1 MDARAIQVG
10 LRHVAVGVG
19 GVDVRGVV
27 GCQRG
32 HSVGVGGHGGG
43 GVPTAGAV
51 ARERWALG
59 PFEYGG
65 RAGIAAGGRGLR
77 RSRRGSRGRADR
89 GGHGSRHAGG
99 RIVAGARAGGRRE
112 AGAVYSSVLIVSRDI
127 TRYVPVRCN
136 GRKIIYMKH
145 RYGTTNHYT
154 IKCLN
159 VQLGPSSS

>member
-43 GVPTAGAV
+43 GVPTAGEV
-51 ARERWALG
+51 VRVRWALG

-65 RAGIAAGGRGLR
+65 RAGITAGGRGLR

-89 GGHGSRHAGG
+89 GGRGSRHAGG
-99 RIVAGARAGGRRE
+99 RIVAGARVGGRRE
-112 AGAVYSSVLIVSRDI
+112 AGTVYSSVLIVSRD
-127 TRYVPVRCN
+127 
-136 GRKIIYMKH
+136 
-145 RYGTTNHYT
+145 
-154 IKCLN
+154 
-159 VQLGPSSS
+159 